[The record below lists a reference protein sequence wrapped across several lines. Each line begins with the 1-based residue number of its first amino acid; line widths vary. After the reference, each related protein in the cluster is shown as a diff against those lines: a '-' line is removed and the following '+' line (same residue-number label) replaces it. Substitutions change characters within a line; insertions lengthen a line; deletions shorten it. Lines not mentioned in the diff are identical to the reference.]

1 VRRLLGLVVLAVV
14 VFVGMLAAGMVKN
27 RLPWS
32 QPPGFT
38 ARVRTYLDT
47 HLAETVEGSPFPE
60 LRPRH
65 YEVAPD
71 ELFATVEQA
80 IARLGSWQVLERRPA
95 ERRLRVVV
103 TSTIWRF
110 RDDAEVRVEAEP
122 AGPGAVLFI
131 RSVSRVGK
139 GDLGANTRHI
149 LNLYAELDG
158 MIPPPRAAAYKTP
171 PARTTPL
178 F

>member
-1 VRRLLGLVVLAVV
+1 MRRVLGLVVLAAV
-14 VFVGMLAAGMVKN
+14 VFAGMLAAGMVKN

-38 ARVRTYLDT
+38 ARVRTYLNT
-47 HLAETVEGSPFPE
+47 HVAETEEGSPFPE

-65 YEVAPD
+65 YEVAPAD
-71 ELFATVEQA
+71 LFATVEQA
-80 IARLGSWQVLERRPA
+80 IGKLGNWQVSERRPA
-95 ERRLRVVV
+95 ERTLRVVV
-103 TSTIWRF
+103 TSTLWRF
-110 RDDAEVRVEAEP
+110 RDDAVVRVEPEP
-122 AGPGAVLFI
+122 AGPGAILFV

-158 MIPPPRAAAYKTP
+158 VIPPPRTAAYKTP

>member
-47 HLAETVEGSPFPE
+47 HVAETVEGSPFPE

-71 ELFATVEQA
+71 ELFATVERA
-80 IARLGSWQVLERRPA
+80 IAKLGSWEVTERRPA
-95 ERRLRVVV
+95 ERTLRVVV

-110 RDDAEVRVEAEP
+110 RDDAVVRVEAEP
-122 AGPGAVLFI
+122 AGPGAVLLI
-131 RSVSRVGK
+131 RSASRVGK
-139 GDLGANTRHI
+139 GDLGANTRHV

-158 MIPPPRAAAYKTP
+158 MIPPPRTAAYKTP